1 MNHRRGFGTYDAVE
15 IQLHA
20 ADTTAPITVRSLYA
34 ASSRSAQTFEEYAEH
49 PQHFRTRC
57 FRNSCL
63 FDMVRSLAREQTNQN
78 LRPGEFPP
86 KPFAHFASSPQ
97 LADLYT
103 GRLFYAARPF
113 ELHSTA

>member
-1 MNHRRGFGTYDAVE
+1 MNRRWGFGTYDAVE

-63 FDMVRSLAREQTNQN
+63 FDMVRTQFGAGTN
-78 LRPGEFPP
+78 
-86 KPFAHFASSPQ
+86 
-97 LADLYT
+97 
-103 GRLFYAARPF
+103 
-113 ELHSTA
+113 